1 MRSTFVCLHCGGTFL
16 RHPCSKDQQYCNA
29 KECRKASRRA
39 WKKRNYQTNASYR
52 QKTLEQ
58 QKKWRKKRSFH
69 EYMNEYRK
77 RRPEYERRNRELQKE
92 RNEKRKKEQGQKIV
106 NRNTLTLQPGGG
118 GLYALMPVK
127 DGKIVNRNTLM
138 VRMQV
143 LSGEGSVLTQ
153 ESV

>member
-1 MRSTFVCLHCGGTFL
+1 
-16 RHPCSKDQQYCNA
+16 
-29 KECRKASRRA
+29 
-39 WKKRNYQTNASYR
+39 
-52 QKTLEQ
+52 
-58 QKKWRKKRSFH
+58 
-69 EYMNEYRK
+69 MNEYRK
-77 RRPEYERRNRELQKE
+77 RRPEYERRTRELQKE